1 MYYPVAFSRLL
12 YRKGITCFINDIT
25 FQKRICMFDSEI
37 TCLTKACICIN
48 ENTHIFSS
56 DIVERRSRRTN
67 KKKHHVSTV
76 RIKMCN
82 ALPKKDRFKNSILL
96 IKRITQKL
104 LQSRARQAA
113 VMKRWLPCP
122 FFWLPVLP
130 NSKFCTR
137 FFLGLRPCPNTSLT
151 WLTWIPYL
159 SNIEEG
165 RLGGRIQPSE
175 GKPTAKKIRKRIK
188 QCLSVR
194 DLKKV
199 LVLLCMVR

>member
-1 MYYPVAFSRLL
+1 LQKEQKSQGLRSQISALLLEKSSFCFSICFVSKCVYYPVAFSRLL
-12 YRKGITCFINDIT
+12 YRKGITCFIHDIT

-122 FFWLPVLP
+122 FFASSVTEFKILHTVLFRPSTLPKHFADLADLDPLV
-130 NSKFCTR
+130 
-137 FFLGLRPCPNTSLT
+137 
-151 WLTWIPYL
+151 
-159 SNIEEG
+159 
-165 RLGGRIQPSE
+165 
-175 GKPTAKKIRKRIK
+175 K
-188 QCLSVR
+188 QH
-194 DLKKV
+194 
-199 LVLLCMVR
+199 